1 MIHQDDAIRPPVFP
15 LEVDSGGGPAAEAI
29 GVGVDGSEKQLV
41 GDLIDEAPV
50 DEVQAHKSLP
60 TPVLP
65 SLSERMEH
73 RITHLP
79 YRSWCPECVEAFA
92 RERAHKSAMTEERQF
107 PLVSD

>member
-50 DEVQAHKSLP
+50 DEVQAHKIATYTSIAFAIRAYGTSDNP
-60 TPVLP
+60 P
-65 SLSERMEH
+65 SLS
-73 RITHLP
+73 L
-79 YRSWCPECVEAFA
+79 
-92 RERAHKSAMTEERQF
+92 
-107 PLVSD
+107 LVPGMR

>member
-15 LEVDSGGGPAAEAI
+15 LEIDSGGGPAVEAS

-41 GDLIDEAPV
+41 EDLIDESSV

-65 SLSERMEH
+65 SL
-73 RITHLP
+73 TD
-79 YRSWCPECVEAFA
+79 
-92 RERAHKSAMTEERQF
+92 RAYGTSDN
-107 PLVSD
+107 PPSLSLLVPGMR